1 MHPAPIETN
10 IEQFSKFLSEASAN
24 PTDENYFSSIILSD
38 FQRKLMFT
46 YKGQNYIVG
55 LTQGLADSISKYFA
69 NPSIDAN
76 ADPLGFPLLDKVAGG
91 INQLFYYKEN
101 ANYNPSDPNSPQYL
115 SAGIY
120 QVSYV
125 VQESI

>member
-10 IEQFSKFLSEASAN
+10 IEQLSQFISEAAAS
-24 PTDENYFSSIILSD
+24 PTDENYFSSIVLSD

-46 YKGQNYIVG
+46 YKGQNYIIG

-69 NPSIDAN
+69 NPSITGN
-76 ADPLGFPLLDKVAGG
+76 ADPIGFPLLDKVSRG
-91 INQLFYYKEN
+91 INQLFYFKEN
-101 ANYNPSDPNSPQYL
+101 ANYNPSDPNSVQYL